1 MGSDGTHNT
10 LYVQIA
16 SSIARSIRSG
26 ALKQNDRLPS
36 LRELARQRSVS
47 MATATQAY
55 RTLEDS
61 RLIEGRPRSGYFVR
75 ARPAVVGEPSTSRP
89 PRTSRLVDRSSL
101 VDQVMSMAQDQS
113 IVSFG
118 AACPDGALFD
128 GDRARRAITRAAQ
141 RHREL
146 LTHYTLGFGHP
157 VIRHAVARHAVRMGC
172 ELDPDRI
179 VVANGCLESIVL
191 CLRAVT
197 RPGDIVALESPTYF
211 GVLEILEK
219 LHLRALEIPTHPR
232 SGISLDALQFAFET
246 QPIKAL
252 VLVPTLSNPLGSCI
266 SSDDRRRLA
275 QMVAERDC
283 ALIEDVIYND
293 LAEQED
299 RRTAIKSFDETGHVM
314 ICGSFSKTIAPGLRM
329 GWCEPGRW
337 FEAVAHLKRTT
348 SGGQTGIIELAMADL
363 LSQIG
368 LEASY
373 RQLRSQLAARLDK
386 AQAIICESFPAGT
399 RVTDPPGGSI
409 LWVEL
414 PKPLDAMVLYAACLA
429 ESICFMPGQMFTAS
443 DRYSNCLRLGVGNR
457 WDETEH
463 LALRRIGELA
473 GELLASGRMTTRDRV
488 GVHGGVDGGSVQG
501 RADGGADG
509 GVADQLA
516 ARTGRLFTV

>member
-1 MGSDGTHNT
+1 MASDGT
-10 LYVQIA
+10 LYLQIA
-16 SSIARSIRSG
+16 NSIARSIKSG
-26 ALKQNDRLPS
+26 ALQQNDRLPS
-36 LRELARQRSVS
+36 LRDLARQRSVS
-47 MATATQAY
+47 LATATQAY

-101 VDQVMSMAQDQS
+101 VDQVMFMAQDKS

-118 AACPDGALFD
+118 AACPTGALFD
-128 GDRARRAITRAAQ
+128 EERARRAVSRAVL
-141 RHREL
+141 RHRDL

-157 VIRHAVARHAVRMGC
+157 VMRHAVARHAVRMGC

-179 VVANGCLESIVL
+179 VVSNGCLESMVL

-197 RPGDIVALESPTYF
+197 QPGDIVALESPTYF

-246 QPIKAL
+246 QPIKAML
-252 VLVPTLSNPLGSCI
+252 LVPTLSNPLGACMSI
-266 SSDDRRRLA
+266 DDRRRLA
-275 QMVAERDC
+275 RMVAERDC

-293 LAEQED
+293 LAEQDD

-314 ICGSFSKTIAPGLRM
+314 LCDSFSKTIAPGLRM

-337 FEAVAHLKRTT
+337 FDAVAHLKRTT

-363 LSQIG
+363 LSQPG
-368 LEASY
+368 LESGY
-373 RQLRSQLAARLDK
+373 RQLRSQLATRVDK
-386 AQAIICESFPAGT
+386 ARAIICESFPQGT

-414 PKPLDAMVLYAACLA
+414 PKPLDTMALYAACIA

-457 WDETEH
+457 WDDVEH
-463 LALRRIGELA
+463 QALRRIGALA
-473 GELLASGRMTTRDRV
+473 RELLAAGRAAARDESGPGEHDR
-488 GVHGGVDGGSVQG
+488 GHLAVDGERSL
-501 RADGGADG
+501 DD
-509 GVADQLA
+509 D
-516 ARTGRLFTV
+516 LFTA